1 MFHLELYQNNRSIIM
16 KEKGSTA
23 KKVVVF
29 FAVLFVAAGFVFLPS
44 LLAQTGGGQSGQPGP
59 GRPGGPGGMPGGPGV
74 PAAADTIFSVR
85 TTEAVNKDLQ
95 AYLEINGNIVND
107 NQVALNPDMG
117 GKLVSLRVSLGSRV
131 QKGDVIAE
139 VDPSKP
145 GSSYSLSP
153 VIVPIA
159 GIVVSAPAS
168 IGSTVT
174 TASTIVMIAGSGG
187 LEIEAFIPE
196 REVGQ
201 LKAGLNADVTLEAFP
216 GETFSARVTQ
226 VSPIVDPNSRTKKI
240 IFTFTNDD
248 DRINAGMFA
257 RIKLNTRTYTNV
269 ITIPAEALVEL
280 RGRTG
285 VYALDSADGV
295 RFCEVNA
302 GVTVDGETEIRSGLE
317 SGTAVVVQGQQFLT
331 DGAKVRIIGRNT

>member
-1 MFHLELYQNNRSIIM
+1 M
-16 KEKGSTA
+16 KEKRSAA
-23 KKVVVF
+23 KKVVIF

-59 GRPGGPGGMPGGPGV
+59 GRPGGPGV
-74 PAAADTIFSVR
+74 PAADTIFSVR
-85 TTEAVNKDLQ
+85 TAEVVNRDLQ
-95 AYLEINGNIVND
+95 AYLEINGNIINE
-107 NQVALNPDMG
+107 NQVAVNPDMG
-117 GKLVSLRVSLGSRV
+117 GKLVSLRVSLGGRV

-139 VDPSKP
+139 VDPSRP
-145 GSSYSLSP
+145 GSSYALSP
-153 VIVPIA
+153 VIAPIA
-159 GIVVSAPAS
+159 GIVVSVSAS

-201 LKAGLNADVTLEAFP
+201 LKSGLKADVTLEAFP
-216 GETFSARVTQ
+216 GETFSARVRQ
-226 VSPIVDPNSRTKKI
+226 VSPIVDPDSRTKKI
-240 IFTFTNDD
+240 IFMFTNDD

-269 ITIPAEALVEL
+269 IAIPAEALVEL

-285 VYALDSADGV
+285 VYALDSADRV
-295 RFCEVNA
+295 SFREVTA
-302 GVTVDGETEIRSGLE
+302 GVTVDGETEIRSGIE
-317 SGTAVVVQGQQFLT
+317 SGMAVVVQGQQFLT
-331 DGAKVRIIGRNT
+331 DGAKVRVIGRNT

>member
-1 MFHLELYQNNRSIIM
+1 MFPLELYQNNRNIIM
-16 KEKGSTA
+16 KEKRSAA
-23 KKVVVF
+23 KKVVIF

-59 GRPGGPGGMPGGPGV
+59 GRPGGPGV
-74 PAAADTIFSVR
+74 PAADTIFSVR
-85 TTEAVNKDLQ
+85 TAEVVNRDLQ
-95 AYLEINGNIVND
+95 AYLEINGNIINE
-107 NQVALNPDMG
+107 NQVAVNPDMG
-117 GKLVSLRVSLGSRV
+117 GKLVSLRVSLGGRV

-139 VDPSKP
+139 VDPSRP
-145 GSSYSLSP
+145 GSSYALSP
-153 VIVPIA
+153 VIAPIA
-159 GIVVSAPAS
+159 GIVVSVSAS

-201 LKAGLNADVTLEAFP
+201 LKSGLKADVTLEAFP
-216 GETFSARVTQ
+216 GETFSARVRQ
-226 VSPIVDPNSRTKKI
+226 VSPIVDPDSRTKKI
-240 IFTFTNDD
+240 IFMFTNDD

-269 ITIPAEALVEL
+269 IAIPAEALVEL

-285 VYALDSADGV
+285 VYALDSADRV
-295 RFCEVNA
+295 SFREVTA
-302 GVTVDGETEIRSGLE
+302 GVTVDGETEIRSGIE
-317 SGTAVVVQGQQFLT
+317 SGMAVVVQGQQFLT
-331 DGAKVRIIGRNT
+331 DGAKVRVIGRNT

>member
-1 MFHLELYQNNRSIIM
+1 MM
-16 KEKGSTA
+16 KEKRSAA
-23 KKVVVF
+23 KKVVIF
-29 FAVLFVAAGFVFLPS
+29 FSVLFVAAGFVFLPS
-44 LLAQTGGGQSGQPGP
+44 LLAQAGGGSAG
-59 GRPGGPGGMPGGPGV
+59 PGGPGGMPNGPGGSAG
-74 PAAADTIFSVR
+74 PGGSGRSADTVFSVR
-85 TTEAVNKDLQ
+85 TAEAVNRDLQ
-95 AYLEINGNIVND
+95 AYLEVNGNIINE
-107 NQVALNPDMG
+107 NQVAVNPDMG
-117 GKLVSLRVSLGSRV
+117 GKLVSMRVSLGGRV

-145 GSSYSLSP
+145 GSSYALSP
-153 VIVPIA
+153 VTAPIA

-201 LKAGLNADVTLEAFP
+201 LKEGLGAEITLDAFP

-240 IFTFTNDD
+240 IFTFTKED

-257 RIKLNTRTYTNV
+257 RIKLNTRSYKNV
-269 ITIPAEALVEL
+269 VAVPEEALVEQ
-280 RGRTG
+280 RGLTG
-285 VYALDSADGV
+285 VYALDYGVPDGSLDGV
-295 RFCEVNA
+295 RFHEVTV
-302 GVTVDGETEIRSGLE
+302 GVTVDGETEIRAGIE
-317 SGTAVVVQGQQFLT
+317 SGAVVVVQGQQFLT